1 MGVGGVMYYEIGR
14 IPYIPNF
21 HGNKPMKQID
31 QQIGD
36 FAGRWDRGIPG
47 LDPGWQK
54 GEEAIVF

>member
-1 MGVGGVMYYEIGR
+1 MYYEIGR